1 MLDLKGEMKASST
14 AVDSKDIFLVINRSN
29 RKKKHI
35 LEIIDIRYFNNGFA
49 MQKSSFP
56 SAGTQRGLMIL
67 ADFKYMKHKVPAVK
81 FHDIMN
87 MRNYNNTG
95 FFKEFYLENSYGQF
109 YITADIVK

>member
-1 MLDLKGEMKASST
+1 
-14 AVDSKDIFLVINRSN
+14 
-29 RKKKHI
+29 
-35 LEIIDIRYFNNGFA
+35 

-109 YITADIVK
+109 YITTDIVKWAYDDYVWVTLPRNHTYCARNGGVYDQD